1 MEKSVTLLFGIKF
14 GGVQAG
20 DTLNEEI
27 DIIIDE
33 TEAFVERFSRNEEA
47 EGVTYAQLVVGLN
60 YAKDGLPLP
69 NLGYNGL
76 NTLDLVEMSSE
87 LVISIV

>member
-1 MEKSVTLLFGIKF
+1 MEKSVALLFRYKF

-33 TEAFVERFSRNEEA
+33 IEAFVEIFPGNEET
-47 EGVTYAQLVVGLN
+47 EGATYTQLVVGLIF
-60 YAKDGLPLP
+60 AKDGLPLP
-69 NLGYNGL
+69 NLGHNGL